1 MPSLEKKEEEQTN
14 KQKLKKGKKE
24 VHFSNLDVLSSTSHS
39 SLLLN
44 LKPYHF
50 YPHFAGH

>member
-1 MPSLEKKEEEQTN
+1 MPSLEKKKRK
-14 KQKLKKGKKE
+14 KQISKKLKKGKKE

-50 YPHFAGH
+50 YSHFAGH